1 MDYTLD
7 NVVKEYL
14 IEIGDTQLNKY
25 ARHYQHAVSGL
36 REFNMDSSGIIKV
49 LQLAI
54 KPNDTADLPLDY
66 LQYTK
71 IGLIGEDGNV
81 YALGKNDSISLTKSF
96 DNCGAPISG
105 IKASQ
110 TNPTLASLTNGIY
123 FGDNGMSY
131 RNGQFMGRIF
141 GLQGGINPYGEYRID
156 RANQVILLSRLFVQ
170 NFTNSPDL
178 LDIGDNVTPHQ
189 SSNAMRPT
197 SIVLE
202 YLADIDSI
210 DGDFAVHPFMVEAL
224 KSWMYYKS
232 IQRDRARGNGEK
244 EIARR
249 DYYAEARWTKK
260 RFTQSTVSEWIAAFR
275 SGNTASV
282 KW

>member
-1 MDYTLD
+1 MDYRLD
-7 NVVKEYL
+7 NIVKEYL
-14 IEIGDTQLNKY
+14 IETGDTQLNRY
-25 ARHYQHAVSGL
+25 SRFYQHAVSGL
-36 REFNMDSSGIIKV
+36 REFNMDSSGVIKV
-49 LQLAI
+49 VELAI
-54 KPNDTADLPLDY
+54 RANDTVDLPLDY
-66 LQYTK
+66 MQYTK

-81 YALGKNDSISLTKSF
+81 YALGKNNNLALNQSF
-96 DNCGAPISG
+96 DECGAPAAARG
-105 IKASQ
+105 ANR
-110 TNPTLASLTNGIY
+110 TNPTLSSLTNGIY

-131 RNGQFMGRIF
+131 RNGEFMGRIF
-141 GLQGGINPYGEYRID
+141 GIQGGINPYGEYRID
-156 RANQVILLSRLFVQ
+156 RANNVILLSRLFVQ
-170 NFTNSPDL
+170 NFINSPDL
-178 LDIGDNVTPHQ
+178 VNEGDTIIQRDAV
-189 SSNAMRPT
+189 RPT

-202 YLADIDSI
+202 YLADIEAV

-244 EIARR
+244 EAARR
-249 DYYAEARWTKK
+249 DYFTEARWTKK